1 MDNSTIE
8 SIYAANAAARAKLK
22 ELIASLTERELDTLP
37 EGEGWTAAQILEHIA
52 HVNSSTLRI
61 CTKLLSKSAE
71 SGTSV
76 TYANISEAFR
86 EKGVEIATMK
96 IEAPEIVQPNKDM
109 SASESL
115 AALDEN
121 MAGFDAL
128 RPMFETRD
136 ASAARFPHPFF
147 GEITAHEWLALA
159 GGHELRHI
167 KQMRNVAAKVGN
179 E

>member
-1 MDNSTIE
+1 MENSTIE
-8 SIYAANAAARAKLK
+8 SIYAANAAAREKLK
-22 ELIASLTERELDTLP
+22 ELISSLTEEELHTLP

-52 HVNSSTLRI
+52 HVNASTLRI

-71 SGTSV
+71 SELAVS
-76 TYANISEAFR
+76 AASLSEGFR
-86 EKGVEIATMK
+86 EKGVQIAAMK
-96 IEAPEIVQPNKDM
+96 VEAPEIVQPNKGL
-109 SASESL
+109 SVSESL
-115 AALDEN
+115 AQLDEN
-121 MAGFDAL
+121 MSGFEEL

-167 KQMRNVAAKVGN
+167 KQMRKVASKVG